1 MGKTYS
7 AAKAIPN
14 TPSHLQSSNLRIAI
28 SAAMKRHG
36 IAKTRFGRDAVR
48 DPRFVLDV
56 FRYNREPRPE
66 TAARVRAYIASLD
79 GEAAR

>member
-1 MGKTYS
+1 M
-7 AAKAIPN
+7 
-14 TPSHLQSSNLRIAI
+14 AI

-36 IAKTRFGRDAVR
+36 IAQTRFGRDAVR

-56 FRYNREPRPE
+56 LRYNREPRPE

-79 GEAAR
+79 REAAR

>member
-1 MGKTYS
+1 MATAHVERGEPRS
-7 AAKAIPN
+7 N
-14 TPSHLQSSNLRIAI
+14 PSLPSTNLRMAI

-36 IAKTRFGRDAVR
+36 IAQTRFGRDAVR

-56 FRYNREPRPE
+56 LRYNREPRPE

-79 GEAAR
+79 REAAR

>member
-1 MGKTYS
+1 
-7 AAKAIPN
+7 
-14 TPSHLQSSNLRIAI
+14 
-28 SAAMKRHG
+28 MKRHG

-56 FRYNREPRPE
+56 FRYNRQPRPE